1 MDNMHKYMHNT
12 FWLEDQISVTF
23 KVITPVGI
31 KPTLTGIIGD
41 VRQRIDGLN
50 SLLQEKSIANGD
62 FRGVSLSFFDRK
74 NTDAPPQSQM
84 DMSMDEHMPTSNDFP
99 GLYLFTPDTFQAGL
113 GFTEA
118 RVVSFLNLNR
128 PSSTLPSMTASPSGM
143 PSIPEGGS
151 ADSSYFNE
159 IEQSPKGLVPQ
170 VVNLINASLDS
181 KGKQRVMDDT
191 TVSGTNASGNN
202 AQILVSSVA
211 PTWLCGATGP
221 VTQGCPLS
229 PPIPVAA
236 GNSCSSSPGLWSI
249 TLPELPVDLQP
260 MAGDGVTVFVLDTLP
275 QLEQIQK
282 AAEAAGD
289 NNLLL
294 QDVAKNVTF
303 SYPAMPAELDQP
315 GPLQVGTGK
324 DIHGRVVGFKMP
336 DHGMFVA
343 GIIHDLAPK
352 AKIECIRVLND
363 LCTGSIETIT
373 DALNGIHQRMSMGGD
388 LAGKP
393 VVINMSLV
401 IPDDNEAVRAGI
413 DQALLDLTRDGLL
426 SVIQSLV
433 DLGAIFVASAGNEGD
448 LRYNPMNMPA
458 TRPNALYPAAFAYNG
473 LVHAERMI
481 PVGAVNKDGNAT
493 VYSCYP
499 GIQGIATYGGDLPK
513 DADIE
518 DGHGYD
524 MTSVKKIDATI
535 GLYTSPFYPALSID
549 DPQSTYPAPNAS
561 GWAYWIGT
569 SFATP
574 IISAVAARTLE
585 LNPQPTVPA
594 SQPVPAS
601 IIAPAAT
608 RQTNWTNLTAMTNST
623 SGGTNAATDAMGP
636 MVWAVQCQP
645 GAGEDEDEDE
655 DVEIIVINETEV
667 VIQHE
672 DD

>member
-1 MDNMHKYMHNT
+1 MDNMPKYMHNT

-23 KVITPVGI
+23 KIINSAGVKLTLAGI
-31 KPTLTGIIGD
+31 VDDL
-41 VRQRIDGLN
+41 RQRIDTLN
-50 SLLQEKSIANGD
+50 SLLLENSASNDAFK
-62 FRGVSLSFFDRK
+62 GVSLSFFEQKD
-74 NTDAPPQSQM
+74 TDAQLPAPEM
-84 DMSMDEHMPTSNDFP
+84 DMPTDGHTQGSNDFP
-99 GLYLFTPDTFQAGL
+99 GLYLFTPGIIPPTRGRI
-113 GFTEA
+113 EA
-118 RVVSFLNLNR
+118 RVVSFLSLKR
-128 PSSTLPSMTASPSGM
+128 PTSTPSAMAASLSEMPGM
-143 PSIPEGGS
+143 PEGGPTPDGGFH
-151 ADSSYFNE
+151 AK
-159 IEQSPKGLVPQ
+159 EQFPEGLVPQ
-170 VVNLINASLDS
+170 IINLINGNIDS
-181 KGKQRVMDDT
+181 KGKQQT
-191 TVSGTNASGNN
+191 TPGSSAQVS
-202 AQILVSSVA
+202 VSSAA
-211 PTWLCGATGP
+211 PTYLCGSTGHIS
-221 VTQGCPLS
+221 QGCPLS

-236 GNSCSSSPGLWSI
+236 GDSCSSSPGLWSI
-249 TLPELPVDLQP
+249 TLPELPADLQP
-260 MAGDGVTVFVLDTLP
+260 MTGDGVTVFVLDTLP

-282 AAEAAGD
+282 AAAAAGD

-303 SYPAMPAELDQP
+303 SYPALPAELDQP

-363 LCTGSIETIT
+363 LCTGSVQTIT
-373 DALNGIHQRMSMGGD
+373 DALSGIHQRMSIDGD

-401 IPDDNEAVRAGI
+401 IPDDNEAVKAGI

-426 SVIQSLV
+426 GVIQSLV

-473 LVHAERMI
+473 LVHPERMI
-481 PVGAVNKDGNAT
+481 PVGAVNKGGNAT

-499 GIQGIATYGGDLPK
+499 GMRGVATYGGDLPK

-524 MTSVKKIDATI
+524 MTSVKKIDAPI

-549 DPQSTYPAPNAS
+549 DPQSTYPTPNAG

-574 IISAVAARTLE
+574 IISAIAARTLE
-585 LNPQPTVPA
+585 LNPQPAVPS
-594 SQPVPAS
+594 SQPMPAS

-608 RQTNWTNLTAMTNST
+608 RQTDWTNLASMATST
-623 SGGTNAATDAMGP
+623 GSGTSAATDALGP
-636 MVWAVQCQP
+636 VVWAVQCQP
-645 GAGEDEDEDE
+645 GAGDDEDEDE
-655 DVEIIVINETEV
+655 VIVISETEV
-667 VIQHE
+667 VILSE
-672 DD
+672 ND

>member
-23 KVITPVGI
+23 KIITQAGT
-31 KPTLTGIIGD
+31 KLTLAAIIGNL
-41 VRQRIDGLN
+41 RQQVDAFNR
-50 SLLQEKSIANGD
+50 LLREKSASNEIFKD
-62 FRGVSLSFFDRK
+62 VSLSFFDQKDR
-74 NTDAPPQSQM
+74 DAQLPSSQM
-84 DMSMDEHMPTSNDFP
+84 DMPMDGQMRDSNAFP
-99 GLYLFTPDTFQAGL
+99 GLYLFTPGIIPPTRGS
-113 GFTEA
+113 TEA
-118 RVVSFLNLNR
+118 RVVSFLSLKR
-128 PSSTLPSMTASPSGM
+128 PTSTPSAMAASPSEMPGM
-143 PSIPEGGS
+143 PEGGPTS
-151 ADSSYFNE
+151 DGGFHVK
-159 IEQSPKGLVPQ
+159 EQSPEGLIPQ
-170 VVNLINASLDS
+170 IVNLINATIAS
-181 KGKQRVMDDT
+181 KGKQQAAPDT
-191 TVSGTNASGNN
+191 TTPGTDSSGSSS
-202 AQILVSSVA
+202 QVLVSSVA

-221 VTQGCPLS
+221 VGQGCPLS
-229 PPIPVAA
+229 PPIPVSA
-236 GNSCSSSPGLWSI
+236 GASCTSSPGLWPI
-249 TLPELPVDLQP
+249 TLPELPADLQP
-260 MAGDGVTVFVLDTLP
+260 MTGNGVTVFVLDTLP
-275 QLEQIQK
+275 QLEQIQN
-282 AAEAAGD
+282 AAAAAGD

-294 QDVAKNVTF
+294 QDVVKNVTF
-303 SYPAMPAELDQP
+303 SYPAMAAELDLP

-363 LCTGSIETIT
+363 LCTGSVQTIT
-373 DALNGIHQRMSMGGD
+373 DALSGIHQRMSIDGD
-388 LAGKP
+388 LAGKS

-401 IPDDNEAVRAGI
+401 IPDDNEAVKAGI

-426 SVIQSLV
+426 AVIQSLV

-448 LRYNPMNMPA
+448 LRYNPMNMPK
-458 TRPNALYPAAFAYNG
+458 TRPNALYPAAFAYNS
-473 LVHAERMI
+473 LVHPERMI

-499 GIQGIATYGGDLPK
+499 GLRGVATYGGDLPK

-524 MTSVKKIDATI
+524 MTSVKKIDAPI

-574 IISAVAARTLE
+574 VISAIAARTLE
-585 LNPQPTVPA
+585 LSPQPSVPA
-594 SQPVPAS
+594 NQPMPAS

-608 RQTNWTNLTAMTNST
+608 RQTDWTNLASMTSST
-623 SGGTNAATDAMGP
+623 GSGTNAATDALGP
-636 MVWAVQCQP
+636 VVWAVQCHAD
-645 GAGEDEDEDE
+645 AGDDKEDDE
-655 DVEIIVINETEV
+655 VTIISETEV
-667 VIQHE
+667 VILYEH
-672 DD
+672 D

>member
-1 MDNMHKYMHNT
+1 MPKYMHNT

-23 KVITPVGI
+23 KVNTSVDT
-31 KPTLTGIIGD
+31 KPTLASIID
-41 VRQRIDGLN
+41 DLRQRVDGLN
-50 SLLQEKSIANGD
+50 SLLLERSIANGA
-62 FRGVSLSFFDRK
+62 FKGVSLSFFDQK
-74 NTDAPPQSQM
+74 NMGAQQPSSQM
-84 DMSMDEHMPTSNDFP
+84 DMPTDEHMQASNDFP
-99 GLYLFTPDTFQAGL
+99 GLYLFTPGAFQSDQD
-113 GFTEA
+113 FTEA
-118 RVVSFLNLNR
+118 RVVSFLSLNR
-128 PSSTLPSMTASPSGM
+128 PPSTPPAMADSPSEMPGM
-143 PSIPEGGS
+143 SEGRTTPEEG
-151 ADSSYFNE
+151 FNDK
-159 IEQSPKGLVPQ
+159 EQSPIGLIPQ
-170 VVNLINASLDS
+170 IVNLINADIDP
-181 KGKQRVMDDT
+181 KGKQQT
-191 TVSGTNASGNN
+191 IPGSNSQVS
-202 AQILVSSVA
+202 ISSAA
-211 PTWLCGATGP
+211 PTYLCGSTSNPQPFAHIGE
-221 VTQGCPLS
+221 GCPLS

-236 GNSCSSSPGLWSI
+236 GASCSSSPGLWPI
-249 TLPELPVDLQP
+249 TLPELPTDLQSIT
-260 MAGDGVTVFVLDTLP
+260 GDGVTVFVLDTLP

-282 AAEAAGD
+282 AAEVAGD

-294 QDVAKNVTF
+294 QGVAKNVTF
-303 SYPAMPAELDQP
+303 SYPAMSNELDQP
-315 GPLQVGTGK
+315 GPLQVATGK

-363 LCTGSIETIT
+363 LCIGSVETIT

-426 SVIQSLV
+426 AVIQSLV

-448 LRYNPMNMPA
+448 LRYNPMNMPEM
-458 TRPNALYPAAFAYNG
+458 RPNALYPAAFAYNG
-473 LVHAERMI
+473 LVHPEKMI
-481 PVGAVNKDGNAT
+481 PVGAVNKEGNAT

-499 GIQGIATYGGDLPK
+499 GMQGVATYGGDLPK

-524 MTSVKKIDATI
+524 MTSLKKIDAPI

-549 DPQSTYPAPNAS
+549 DPQATYPAPNAS

-574 IISAVAARTLE
+574 IISAIAARTLE
-585 LNPQPTVPA
+585 LNPPPTVPPN
-594 SQPVPAS
+594 QPMAAP

-608 RQTNWTNLTAMTNST
+608 RQTNWTNLTAMTNSP
-623 SGGTNAATDAMGP
+623 GGGTHTNAAPDAMGP
-636 MVWAVQCQP
+636 VVWAVQCQP

-655 DVEIIVINETEV
+655 NAEIIVINETEV
-667 VIQHE
+667 VIQYE
-672 DD
+672 ND